1 MHTIGTASN
10 KGCKKVKGDSIMK
23 EKKICRRWTA
33 SEIAVLKENYSNADL
48 ADIALL
54 LPGRS
59 RQAIRAKAHYMG
71 LQRSVEATSAWSRE
85 EEALLR
91 ELFPKEGI
99 SCAVR
104 FLPRSWGAV
113 LRKAERMGVANE
125 KDICAGNTAISS
137 SIPAT
142 STRRR
147 CDQAKK
153 WSTAEEAILREYYP
167 TEGVVCATRLPGRTK
182 AMISQHAFSIGLKS
196 GKIWTAEED
205 EILFRYYPTEKGK
218 CAARL
223 ANRSRQQVASRAWY
237 LGLSFKRSRKQ

>member
-1 MHTIGTASN
+1 MQEG
-10 KGCKKVKGDSIMK
+10 
-23 EKKICRRWTA
+23 KISRRWTA
-33 SEIAVLKENYSNADL
+33 SEIAVLKENYSSADA
-48 ADIALL
+48 ADIASL

-59 RQAIRAKAHYMG
+59 RQAIRVKAHYMG

-91 ELFPKEGI
+91 ESFPEEGI
-99 SCAVR
+99 GCAVR
-104 FLPRSWGAV
+104 FPHRSWGAV
-113 LRKAERMGVANE
+113 LRKAERMGITTK
-125 KDICAGNTAISS
+125 KDNNTGNTAISS
-137 SIPAT
+137 YKPAANA
-142 STRRR
+142 TRRG
-147 CDQAKK
+147 DQAKK

-167 TEGVVCATRLPGRTK
+167 TEGVACVARLPGRTK

-223 ANRSRQQVASRAWY
+223 ANRSKQQIASRAWY